1 MVSEQVHHPGSASP
15 FRLGLQAATANAL
28 PGLVLVATAVAILI
42 AYHFLPPVTAVLDR
56 LADWKLRYGFG
67 YSIISTALFGGV
79 LPILVLQLR
88 PTERHRRALHHLPF
102 FAAFWA
108 TKGIEI
114 DALYRLQAAMFGE
127 AANVGTIL
135 PKVLIDQFIYVP
147 LWAVPSTVLAYL
159 WRDCGY
165 RLPALH
171 RHLGSR
177 WYQVRVIP
185 VLLSNWG
192 VWVPT
197 VAVIYCL
204 QLPLQLPVQN
214 LILCLWA
221 MLVMFLTDE
230 SAAARPAGG
239 GDSAAGGAKPPA
251 GGPD

>member
-1 MVSEQVHHPGSASP
+1 MTRPRLDHPVSASP
-15 FRLGLQAATANAL
+15 LRLGLQAAKANAL

-42 AYHFLPPVTAVLDR
+42 AYHFLPPVTALLDR
-56 LADWKLRYGFG
+56 LADWKLRFGFG

-88 PTERHRRALHHLPF
+88 PTERHRQALRHLPF
-102 FAAFWA
+102 FAVFWA
-108 TKGIEI
+108 TKGIEV

-135 PKVLIDQFIYVP
+135 PKVLTDQFIYVP

-165 RLPALH
+165 RLPALR
-171 RHLGSR
+171 RHLTGR

-185 VLLSNWG
+185 MLLSNWG

-204 QLPLQLPVQN
+204 KLPLQLPVQN

-230 SAAARPAGG
+230 STTEGPLSGS
-239 GDSAAGGAKPPA
+239 DPP
-251 GGPD
+251 P